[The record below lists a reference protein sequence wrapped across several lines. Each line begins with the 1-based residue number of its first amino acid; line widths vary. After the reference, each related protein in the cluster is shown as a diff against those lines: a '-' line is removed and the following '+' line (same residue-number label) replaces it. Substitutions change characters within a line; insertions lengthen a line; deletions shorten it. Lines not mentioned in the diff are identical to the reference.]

1 MWPFLYSPPLS
12 LPFTRPIQNI
22 LYLCGNSK
30 NPFHKECHG
39 PRLHLHLLCS
49 RPPLTQL
56 RWAFCG
62 LSHLPLKETCS
73 INQSD
78 KMLGTYFPVSTSC
91 LPLGPLPPPA
101 PEDCP
106 SLSRLGAAPPWGQR
120 APPSSSLW
128 MPLQQ
133 LPLSPDH
140 HTFPVCVVNSPT
152 LNPQWIM
159 PSSLKYFLHGASR
172 I

>member
-1 MWPFLYSPPLS
+1 MCGLFSPPLS
-12 LPFTRPIQNI
+12 LPFTRPIPNI

-30 NPFHKECHG
+30 NPFHKECHR
-39 PRLHLHLLCS
+39 PRLHLHLLGS

-56 RWAFCG
+56 RWAFVD

-73 INQSD
+73 INPSD
-78 KMLGTYFPVSTSC
+78 KMLGTCFLASFN
-91 LPLGPLPPPA
+91 LLLAAGPAPPPA

-120 APPSSSLW
+120 APPSSGLW

-133 LPLSPDH
+133 FPLSPDH

-152 LNPQWIM
+152 LNPQCIT